1 MRPFSTI
8 GRVRITALLDM
19 FFAAANGLASRS
31 SLLRDI
37 PILGVY
43 GGDTCWAI
51 AVYALVRFIA
61 PRSKIRVVVF
71 VAIGLSLAVE
81 CSQLMDFNWLEDL
94 RSNALAVLF
103 IGEGFLWSDL
113 AAYAVGIALA
123 AILDRVMQTFCDP
136 LAGSLFRCPVL
147 VANTI

>member
-8 GRVRITALLDM
+8 GRVRITALLVM

-51 AVYALVRFIA
+51 AVYALVRLIF
-61 PRSKIRVVVF
+61 PRFKIRRVIF

-81 CSQLMDFNWLEDL
+81 CSQLLDFNWLVDL
-94 RSNALAVLF
+94 RSNSLAVLF
-103 IGEGFLWSDL
+103 IGDGFLWSDL

-123 AILDRVMQTFCDP
+123 AILDRVMQTFRDP
-136 LAGSLFRCPVL
+136 LARSLFRCPVL
-147 VANTI
+147 AANTI